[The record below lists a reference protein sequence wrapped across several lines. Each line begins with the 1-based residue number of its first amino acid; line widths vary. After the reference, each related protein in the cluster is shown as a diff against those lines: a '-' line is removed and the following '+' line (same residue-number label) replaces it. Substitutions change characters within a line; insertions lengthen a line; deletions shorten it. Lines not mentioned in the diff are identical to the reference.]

1 LDRGKHEGG
10 SKVIV
15 EIPGRAALD
24 IQTVVFDVNGTLAV
38 DGTLGPGVIERMRQ
52 LRARVKVMMLTA
64 NTHGKQDEIDA
75 AFGFRAHIITGGGAE
90 KAAIVRELGAEH
102 VIAVGNGAN
111 DAAMFEAA
119 ALGIAVLGAEGLAL
133 QTLLRADAVT
143 AGPLDALDLLL
154 KPDRLR
160 ATLRG

>member
-1 LDRGKHEGG
+1 M
-10 SKVIV
+10 IV

-24 IQTVVFDVNGTLAV
+24 IQAVVFDVNGTLAV
-38 DGTLGPGVIERMRQ
+38 DGVLVPGVAERIAI

-64 NTHGKQDEIDA
+64 NTHGKQGEIDA
-75 AFGFRAHIITGGGAE
+75 ALGFRAHIITGGGAE
-90 KAAIVRELGAEH
+90 KAAIVREIGAEH

-133 QTLLRADAVT
+133 ETLLRADAIT